1 MKTTRLLLPVM
12 LAAAFAGCASTPP
25 ANDRLESARTTFQQV
40 KGSPAAMSKA
50 PLEVQK
56 AERAFNTAEAAWRKG
71 DDRIEVDHLALLA
84 RQQAEVAKTVTERKE
99 VEAGIEDAGRQ
110 RDAIRI
116 QSSERDAQAAA
127 SRAQTLQAKNA
138 TLETSAEQER
148 RRAQALEQ
156 KLNDM
161 QAKQTDRGLVVTF
174 SDVLFDVGRAD
185 LRSGAMR
192 RVRQLADILS
202 EYPDR
207 NVLIEGFTDA
217 TGSDETNQTLSEQRA
232 MSVRTA
238 LVSSGIDPR
247 RIVARGLGE
256 RFAVASN
263 DTMAGRQQN
272 RRVEAVLSDASG
284 NLPANR

>member
-1 MKTTRLLLPVM
+1 
-12 LAAAFAGCASTPP
+12 
-25 ANDRLESARTTFQQV
+25 
-40 KGSPAAMSKA
+40 
-50 PLEVQK
+50 
-56 AERAFNTAEAAWRKG
+56 
-71 DDRIEVDHLALLA
+71 
-84 RQQAEVAKTVTERKE
+84 
-99 VEAGIEDAGRQ
+99 
-110 RDAIRI
+110 
-116 QSSERDAQAAA
+116 
-127 SRAQTLQAKNA
+127 
-138 TLETSAEQER
+138 
-148 RRAQALEQ
+148 
-156 KLNDM
+156 
-161 QAKQTDRGLVVTF
+161 
-174 SDVLFDVGRAD
+174 
-185 LRSGAMR
+185 MR